1 MLEEGIKE
9 EILQEGLKERLSEG
23 LRRKHL
29 VGKVTNKRH
38 CKRWKS

>member
-9 EILQEGLKERLSEG
+9 EILQEGLKERLTEG
-23 LRRKHL
+23 LECWNL